1 MSLPSSGGI
10 QAKRIVV
17 VGATGLIGKAVC
29 AKLAQKGYS
38 LTIFSRNPQAAQ
50 AAVPGAASYIVW
62 QPEESGSWAG
72 ALDGAAGVINLAGAP
87 LFVFGKRWTYEDV
100 RQESDNRIQGIAG
113 LVRAMR
119 EAATRP
125 NVFVN
130 ASSVGYYG
138 YSGYTDEEMEEDHPA
153 GSDFWGQDSL
163 RWEEAALQAETLGVR
178 TVLIRTGYVLD
189 PFPGGGLRQQAEQF
203 RRGFGG
209 WIRPGKQWL
218 PWIHLEDEAG
228 LIVMALEDDRI
239 RGGLNGTAP
248 EAPRSRDFAR
258 TLGRVV
264 GKRAWLPIPQVGIRS
279 QLGVVSAIL
288 TNGRRVVPNKA
299 QQLGYQFQYPQLEQ
313 AMRHLLTEAASQP
326 GQPT

>member
-1 MSLPSSGGI
+1 MPLPSSSGI
-10 QAKRIVV
+10 QAKRVVV

-29 AKLAQKGYS
+29 AKLTQKGYT

-50 AAVPGAASYIVW
+50 AAVPGAANYIAW
-62 QPEESGSWAG
+62 QPEETGAWAA
-72 ALDGAAGVINLAGAP
+72 ALDGAFGVINLAGAP
-87 LFVFGKRWTYEDV
+87 LFVFGKRWTYEGV
-100 RQESDNRIQGIAG
+100 RQESDSRIQGIAG

-119 EAATRP
+119 EAAARP
-125 NVFVN
+125 DVFIN

-138 YSGYTDEEMEEDHPA
+138 YAGYSDEEMDDDHPA
-153 GSDFWGQDSL
+153 GSDFWGQDSS
-163 RWEEAALQAETLGVR
+163 RWEEAALQAEPLGIR
-178 TVLIRTGYVLD
+178 AVLIRTGYVLD

-209 WIRPGKQWL
+209 WTRPGKQWL
-218 PWIHLEDEAG
+218 PWIHLEDEAS
-228 LIVMALEDDRI
+228 LIVMALEDERV

-248 EAPRSRDFAR
+248 ETPRSRDFAR

-264 GKRAWLPIPQVGIRS
+264 GKRAWLPIPQVGIHS

-313 AMRHLLTEAASQP
+313 AMRHLLS
-326 GQPT
+326 